1 MDQMIYLK
9 MKFMFIIMGSVMAA
23 ALTSASTLES
33 LPDRGVPR
41 AMTRCECTGV
51 AFAEIVRQVYVEQR
65 PLGEILGRTGCAQ
78 NCGACLPDLQARL
91 ASGR

>member
-1 MDQMIYLK
+1 MIYLK

-23 ALTSASTLES
+23 ALTSASALES

-41 AMTRCECTGV
+41 AMTRCECSGV
-51 AFAEIVRQVYVEQR
+51 AFTEIVRQVYVEQR

>member
-1 MDQMIYLK
+1 
-9 MKFMFIIMGSVMAA
+9 MAA
-23 ALTSASTLES
+23 LLSPAPVLDGALKPA
-33 LPDRGVPR
+33 VPR

-91 ASGR
+91 AFGR

>member
-1 MDQMIYLK
+1 
-9 MKFMFIIMGSVMAA
+9 MAA
-23 ALTSASTLES
+23 VLNPAPALEGPLRPA
-33 LPDRGVPR
+33 VPR

>member
-1 MDQMIYLK
+1 
-9 MKFMFIIMGSVMAA
+9 MAA
-23 ALTSASTLES
+23 ALTSASALES

-51 AFAEIVRQVYVEQR
+51 SFTEIVRQVYVEQR
-65 PLGEILGRTGCAQ
+65 RLGEILGRTGCAQ

>member
-1 MDQMIYLK
+1 
-9 MKFMFIIMGSVMAA
+9 
-23 ALTSASTLES
+23 
-33 LPDRGVPR
+33 
-41 AMTRCECTGV
+41 MTRCECTGV
-51 AFAEIVRQVYVEQR
+51 SFTEIVRQVYVEQR